1 MDSTDATELAD
12 RLLGALETLDEVS
25 VQLTPD
31 EAIGAFDDASLQM
44 FWRDWPRVSGW
55 AGSLWR
61 RLNDDL
67 ALPAAAVRDSDLD
80 EVGGEGG

>member
-1 MDSTDATELAD
+1 MDSTDANELAD

-25 VQLTPD
+25 VKLTPE
-31 EAIGAFDDASLQM
+31 EAISAFDDPSLQM
-44 FWRDWPRVSGW
+44 FWRDWPRISAW
-55 AGSLWR
+55 SGSLWR

-67 ALPAAAVRDSDLD
+67 ALPASAVRDSDLD